1 MRLAASAI
9 RREIRSGNLTLSP
22 PVDLELIIDSSV
34 DLSLSERFYSL
45 EPAKDLERA
54 GIAGAINLRGYEWP
68 NFIQQ
73 FGQEITVASGHFIDI
88 PVQQLIL
95 GYTNEVVWLPQHLG
109 GRVEGK
115 SSIARIGLFVHISA
129 PTVHPGFHNQIML
142 EFYNV
147 GPLPIRVRP
156 GDPICQLILERV
168 DGEGLYQGQFQS

>member
-9 RREIRSGNLTLSP
+9 RSEIDAGNLSFDP
-22 PVDLELIIDSSV
+22 PVNSELIKDSSV

-45 EPAKDLERA
+45 EPARDLERV
-54 GIAGAINLRGYEWP
+54 GVAGAINLRGYEWP
-68 NFIQQ
+68 SFIQQ
-73 FGQEITVASGHFIDI
+73 FGQEIIVASGDFLDI
-88 PVQQLIL
+88 PVQQLML
-95 GYTNEVVWLPQHLG
+95 GYTKERVLLPQHLG

-156 GDPICQLILERV
+156 GDIICQLILERIEG
-168 DGEGLYQGQFQS
+168 DGLYQGQFQS